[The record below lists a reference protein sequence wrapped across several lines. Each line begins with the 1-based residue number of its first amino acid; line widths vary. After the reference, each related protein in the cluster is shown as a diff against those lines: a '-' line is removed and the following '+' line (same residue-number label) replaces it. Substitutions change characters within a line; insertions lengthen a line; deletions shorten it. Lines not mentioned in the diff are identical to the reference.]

1 MKSLHRLLLLCGLL
15 LFFPGRLLA
24 EDIVIGMS
32 APFSGSSAELGI
44 ELYRGSMA
52 YFTNVN
58 ETGGIRDRKV
68 VLKAYDD
75 QYDPDRA
82 IENTI
87 TLIER
92 DNVLLLFN
100 DVGTPTVTRILPLL
114 RHYSEKS
121 VLLFFPYTGAQPQR
135 EPPYNAFVFNL
146 RASYRQETEGLV
158 NHFVQLG
165 RKRIAIFYQADAYGR
180 SGWAG
185 VRRALAAHGLQIV
198 GEATYRRGTTAI
210 QNFQEQVTIL
220 QETTPDVIIIVGAYA
235 AAAGFIREARDR
247 GMEVPIAN
255 LSFVGS
261 EAMLQL
267 LQSASKARGKD
278 YTVNLITSQVVPSY
292 EDMTIPAVRQYRD
305 MMDRYNPLPPSHL
318 VKHHPNPSAYSFTSF
333 EGFLNAKLLTEILH
347 GVGESLSRASLK
359 AFVETVRGYDIGISS
374 VVSFG
379 PERRQGLDDV
389 YYTTVQDGHFV
400 PITDWQRWQ
409 R

>member
-1 MKSLHRLLLLCGLL
+1 MAVNPVKQAIIRACTDVGYRA
-15 LFFPGRLLA
+15 RLLA
-24 EDIVIGMS
+24 EPILLLEQGEGVIRFFSMLVVGLWILTGACHAAGDIVIGMS

-68 VLKAYDD
+68 ALKAYDD

-114 RHYSEKS
+114 RHYREKS
-121 VLLFFPYTGAQPQR
+121 VLLFFPYTGAQPHR

-198 GEATYRRGTTAI
+198 GEATYRRGTTAT
-210 QNFQEQVTIL
+210 QNFQEQVNIL
-220 QETTPDVIIIVGAYA
+220 QETTPDAIIIVGAYA

-267 LQSASKARGKD
+267 LQ
-278 YTVNLITSQVVPSY
+278 VC
-292 EDMTIPAVRQYRD
+292 
-305 MMDRYNPLPPSHL
+305 
-318 VKHHPNPSAYSFTSF
+318 
-333 EGFLNAKLLTEILH
+333 
-347 GVGESLSRASLK
+347 
-359 AFVETVRGYDIGISS
+359 
-374 VVSFG
+374 
-379 PERRQGLDDV
+379 
-389 YYTTVQDGHFV
+389 
-400 PITDWQRWQ
+400 
-409 R
+409 